1 MHHTQSQHKDGRTGL
16 PLSLFLPL
24 APYTPPH
31 GFSLSCASSHSLF
44 SPFLY
49 IFLPLPLSVSVFLFI
64 MVLDS
69 IQSKGTGGAVGTK
82 GPGDWEIMHM
92 GKWNMTAVSSVT
104 AEPLSEP
111 RRDGIGQEDNKAAP
125 AQ

>member
-1 MHHTQSQHKDGRTGL
+1 MT
-16 PLSLFLPL
+16 
-24 APYTPPH
+24 
-31 GFSLSCASSHSLF
+31 
-44 SPFLY
+44 
-49 IFLPLPLSVSVFLFI
+49 
-64 MVLDS
+64 LDS

-92 GKWNMTAVSSVT
+92 GKWNMTAVSGVT

-125 AQ
+125 AQWSMHTKKAATDLYSWPRERKREKEEEEE